1 MLGIFLAVGVFHDYK
16 LQQETDGRVRLH
28 GKMNVLVGKAIGLW
42 LEKKRG
48 SVNPYV

>member
-28 GKMNVLVGKAIGLW
+28 GKMNVLIEKAIGLW
-42 LEKKRG
+42 LEKKAG
-48 SVNPYV
+48 